1 MCYDI
6 CKRCGAPHDD
16 GTEDYCM
23 NCLDKK
29 EGAPEGVQE
38 LKESICI
45 NCAYSKNEGFIDEK
59 DNFHKVLICNNKFC
73 ESYCKNVLLH
83 KVHSCD
89 WFLLYDCLHCKYAI
103 NSDEANGLILCV
115 CEYSSNYLKEISDL
129 ESCDCYSQKSGL
141 MN

>member
-16 GTEDYCM
+16 GTADYCM

-59 DNFHKVLICNNKFC
+59 DNFHKVLICNNRFC
-73 ESYCKNVLLH
+73 DTYCKNVLIN
-83 KVHSCD
+83 KICNCD
-89 WFLLYDCLHCKYAI
+89 FFLLKDCLHCNYSI
-103 NSDEANGLILCV
+103 YFDDYNITCN
-115 CEYSSNYLKEISDL
+115 CEHSSNYLNMMSFSDL
-129 ESCDCYSQKSGL
+129 CDCYEQNERL
-141 MN
+141 CY